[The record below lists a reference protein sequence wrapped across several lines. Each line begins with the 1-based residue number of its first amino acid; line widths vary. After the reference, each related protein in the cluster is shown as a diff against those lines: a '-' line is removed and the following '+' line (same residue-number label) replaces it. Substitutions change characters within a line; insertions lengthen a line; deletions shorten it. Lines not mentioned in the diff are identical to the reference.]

1 MSTNIY
7 YSYAKINLGL
17 LILNKRDDGY
27 HNIRSIFI
35 ELNLADELIFQPS
48 SKLVLTAENNNIK
61 LPLDENNLI
70 IQAYRLIRSKT
81 KTVQN
86 EYTIHIR
93 KHIPIF
99 AGLGGGSS
107 NAAITL
113 SVLNKLWNLNIPKA
127 DLEIMSADI
136 GSDIPFFIEGGCQLV
151 KGIGDQLITLNTKC
165 LKGLYFLLVVPPIS
179 ISTEW
184 AYKKLNK
191 SLHPKGRRHK
201 FPPISDS
208 MNWQLFENDFER
220 VIGKTYPEICTIKAK
235 LYKAGSLFAGLSGSG
250 STVFGV
256 FDNLK
261 KAKLSLGIFPQYQTF
276 LSTPVYR

>member
-113 SVLNKLWNLNIPKA
+113 SVLNKLWNLNIPKV
-127 DLEIMSADI
+127 DLEI
-136 GSDIPFFIEGGCQLV
+136 
-151 KGIGDQLITLNTKC
+151 
-165 LKGLYFLLVVPPIS
+165 
-179 ISTEW
+179 
-184 AYKKLNK
+184 
-191 SLHPKGRRHK
+191 
-201 FPPISDS
+201 
-208 MNWQLFENDFER
+208 
-220 VIGKTYPEICTIKAK
+220 
-235 LYKAGSLFAGLSGSG
+235 
-250 STVFGV
+250 
-256 FDNLK
+256 
-261 KAKLSLGIFPQYQTF
+261 
-276 LSTPVYR
+276 